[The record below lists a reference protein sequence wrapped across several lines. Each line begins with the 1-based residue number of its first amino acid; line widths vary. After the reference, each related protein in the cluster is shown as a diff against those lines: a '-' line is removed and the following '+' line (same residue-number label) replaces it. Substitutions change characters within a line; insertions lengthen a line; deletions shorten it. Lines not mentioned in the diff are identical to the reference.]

1 MTAPADAALPGS
13 RAELV
18 AAARALAPQTQARR
32 VEIERGRRVPLP
44 LIEAMK
50 AAGLFR
56 ILLPRALGGID
67 GHPLTAIRVIEEVSR
82 ADGAVGW
89 NLMIGMEQAMFAGFV
104 REDVARAIWG
114 LDPDAITAGSGQPR
128 GRAVAVPGGY
138 RVSGQWPF
146 NSGCHHASWLW
157 GNCRLYDDETAPR
170 TRPDG
175 TPVFRFVLFP
185 AEQAEIVETWHTG
198 GLRGTGSD
206 DFAVRG
212 QFVPEE
218 HTFTR
223 LTADPTERP
232 WPDDPLFCFPY
243 MSIAAVTVCA
253 VPLGIARAAIEAL
266 LALAQAKAP
275 TGQTSLLCE
284 RAAVQAGVARAEA
297 LLRSAD
303 AFLRET
309 VEETWACALRGEPA
323 TLDQRAQLRLAATH
337 AGITAAQ
344 AVDLMYNAGGA
355 SSIYEANP
363 LERCFRDVHT
373 ATAHAQIWPA
383 NFETVGQVL
392 LGLPPSGAYL

>member
-1 MTAPADAALPGS
+1 MTTAAGAAPSASGE
-13 RAELV
+13 ELIR
-18 AAARALAPQTQARR
+18 AARALAPQIVARR
-32 VEIERGRRVPLP
+32 DEIERGRRVPLS

-82 ADGAVGW
+82 ADGAAGW

-114 LDPDAITAGSGQPR
+114 PNPDAITAGSGQPR
-128 GRAVAVPGGY
+128 GRALAVAGGY

-157 GNCRLYDDETAPR
+157 GNCRLYDDEVTPR
-170 TRPDG
+170 SRTDG
-175 TPVFRFVLFP
+175 AAIFRFVLFP
-185 AEQAEIVETWHTG
+185 ADQVEIIETWHTG

-206 DFAVRG
+206 DFAVRDL
-212 QFVPEE
+212 FVPEE

-223 LTADPTERP
+223 LTADPADRP

-253 VPLGIARAAIEAL
+253 VPLGIARAAIDAL
-266 LALAQAKAP
+266 LALAQAKTP
-275 TGQTSLLCE
+275 TGQTSLLRE
-284 RAAVQAGVARAEA
+284 RAAVQADVARAEA
-297 LLRSAD
+297 LLRAAD

-309 VEETWACALRGEPA
+309 VEQTWACALGGAPA
-323 TLDQRAQLRLAATH
+323 TLEQRALLRLAATH

-344 AVDLMYNAGGA
+344 VVDLMYNAGGA
-355 SSIYEANP
+355 TSIYETSP

-383 NFETVGQVL
+383 NFETVGQFL